1 MLQIYV
7 NYRTFQNIYYRTKH
21 PIRMATRDLIS
32 KEFITILVSFIIIFC
47 SIKVSSQSYNIEPLD
62 SVIIRIEQNAQIN
75 QEKRV
80 SNYGATKV
88 KAWYHLLPSIGY
100 NAIANGISINF
111 NLGNLISIADRK
123 RTQQYQ
129 ITEWQRTENLETTK
143 KIIQAKTAYR
153 QLENALEHALQHQQV
168 LEVDSIRYLIKQKAN
183 QDHKIN
189 TEDYLEAKRKYLIH
203 QSNIYEMRQKVIEL
217 VNQISLIQ
225 QKELLFKAPFIIP
238 SNLQSLNS
246 RFKVKDHEQK

>member
-1 MLQIYV
+1 MLNKYCSCFIV
-7 NYRTFQNIYYRTKH
+7 
-21 PIRMATRDLIS
+21 LINVLLLN
-32 KEFITILVSFIIIFC
+32 T
-47 SIKVSSQSYNIEPLD
+47 KVSAQSYSIEPLD
-62 SVIIRIEQNAQIN
+62 SITTRIQQNAHIN

-111 NLGNLISIADRK
+111 NLSNLISIADRK

-153 QLENALEHALQHQQV
+153 QLENALEHAIQHQQV

-203 QSNIYEMRQKVIEL
+203 QSTIYEMRQKIIEL

-225 QKELLFKAPFIIP
+225 QKELLVKAPFIIP